1 MSLSGSPLP
10 AIDPVIVTARVKR
23 NIEDAFDLY
32 TREVSSWWP
41 LDRFSFGGD
50 QALSLHF
57 EPYVGGR
64 FFERFRDGREH
75 TTGRILAWEPP
86 RRFVYTWKHD
96 DWSADTEIEVR
107 FVAEADDLTR
117 LEIEH
122 RAWERLGE
130 AGPENRDGYANGWP
144 TVISCFADYAGK
156 A

>member
-50 QALSLHF
+50 QALGLHF

-64 FFERFRDGREH
+64 FFR
-75 TTGRILAWEPP
+75 TIP
-86 RRFVYTWKHD
+86 
-96 DWSADTEIEVR
+96 
-107 FVAEADDLTR
+107 
-117 LEIEH
+117 
-122 RAWERLGE
+122 
-130 AGPENRDGYANGWP
+130 
-144 TVISCFADYAGK
+144 
-156 A
+156 